1 MVLPTALQDVV
12 DDFASSPGE
21 LRIELLIEL
30 GDRVPDLPDHLAGH
44 PERFEQVEECQTP
57 FFLATE
63 VDDDRRVWVWF
74 DCPPQAPTTR
84 GFAGILS
91 AGLHGADAE
100 EVLAVPDDF
109 HHAMGLAETISPL
122 RLRGM
127 DAILRRLKRQV
138 AAQVAGREAGGADR
152 G

>member
-1 MVLPTALQDVV
+1 MAMPPALEEVV
-12 DDFASSPGE
+12 EDFASSPVE

-30 GDRVPDLPDHLAGH
+30 GDRVPELPARLADH
-44 PERFEQVEECQTP
+44 PERFEEVEECQTP
-57 FFLATE
+57 FFLASE
-63 VDDDRRVWVWF
+63 VDDQRRVWVWF
-74 DCPPQAPTTR
+74 DAPPQAPTTR

-91 AGLHGADAE
+91 AGLHGASAE

-109 HHAMGLAETISPL
+109 HHGMGLAEAISPL

-138 AAQVAGREAGGADR
+138 AAQVTAQDAAG
-152 G
+152 